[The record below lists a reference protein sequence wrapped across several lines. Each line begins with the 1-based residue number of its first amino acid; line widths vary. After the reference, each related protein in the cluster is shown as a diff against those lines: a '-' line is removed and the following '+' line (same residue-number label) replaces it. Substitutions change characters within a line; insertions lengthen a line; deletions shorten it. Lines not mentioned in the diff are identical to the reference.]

1 MKQQVLTQVRYSIIT
16 QMFDIF
22 FHLAFSD
29 LAANLLAVVVYM
41 GSRLEQV
48 LWMFCVIVLFC
59 NSHTKDLL
67 SA

>member
-1 MKQQVLTQVRYSIIT
+1 MRYSIIT

-48 LWMFCVIVLFC
+48 LWMFCVIVVLC
-59 NSHTKDLL
+59 DSHTIELL

>member
-1 MKQQVLTQVRYSIIT
+1 MRYSIIT
-16 QMFDIF
+16 HMFDIF
-22 FHLAFSD
+22 FLLAFND
-29 LAANLLAVVVYM
+29 LAANLLAVIVYM

-59 NSHTKDLL
+59 DSHTKDLL